1 MLSTVLQDIRY
12 SLRNLARAPT
22 FAAIAILTLAIG
34 IAANTVIFSVVNGVL
49 LNPLPYDQPEDLVAI
64 YSYFTPESGY
74 DFPQYAIGSP
84 EYFDYLD
91 QNRAMEH
98 VAAVSTEALTITE
111 GEGEPEIVTAGYVSS
126 SMFSVL
132 RAAPLLGRTL
142 IPDDDAAEPQPVFV
156 LSHDLWQRRFGGDSS
171 VIGRTLEAGLDVE
184 YESAGEI
191 VGVMPK
197 GFAFP
202 TANTEI
208 WTQLPLDRARTWRGG
223 HWFNMIGR
231 LASGTSLKQAETEME
246 TLMAG
251 WAQEYPDHHVGHG
264 LYLMP
269 LLDDYVGDIRPALLL
284 LFGAVG
290 FVLLIACANVANLLL
305 ARAEGRRR
313 EVAIRGA
320 LGAGRRRLLQQLFT
334 ESLLLAVI
342 GGTLG
347 LLLAQFGID
356 ALLKLEAGTI
366 PRSSQVTIDNGVLLF
381 VGGVVVLTTLIFGL
395 LPAYRATSLDLSSTL
410 KEAGRSATAGKERL
424 NLRKSLVAAEVALA
438 VLLVVGAGL
447 TVKSFWR
454 LFHEDP
460 GFQKDN
466 LLIAQFSL
474 PASEYTPELAVGF
487 YSELVDRVEAL
498 PGVESATT
506 VSRPPILYDRSDGR
520 FHIRGWP
527 QAQSGP
533 LCCTGSSVGV
543 AKGALTTLGIP
554 LIRGRLPGES
564 TSADAP
570 PEVVV
575 DQRLASQY
583 WPGQDP
589 IGEEI
594 RFAATDGPWHTVVG
608 IVGNV
613 RYDGLDEQHP
623 TFYFAYEQWP
633 EIVHFMLGSMSL
645 IVRTAGDPTNT
656 AGPIRELVR
665 SLDPNLVILRMQT
678 MDEIVSSTVARP
690 RFMMTTL
697 GLFAVVAL
705 ILGMIGVYGV
715 ISHGVAQRAHEIG
728 IRIALG
734 ADANDVLVMVIRQGM
749 LVVVIGA
756 IFGLAG
762 AFATTRLLAGLLHEV
777 SPADPWTYA
786 AVSTTVVTVALLAS
800 YIPARRASRVDPIA
814 ALRVE

>member
-12 SLRNLARAPT
+12 SLRNLARSPT
-22 FAAIAILTLAIG
+22 FAAIAVLTLAIG
-34 IAANTVIFSVVNGVL
+34 IAANAVMFSVVNGVL

-74 DFPQYAIGSP
+74 DFPRYAIGSP

-91 QNRAMEH
+91 QNRTMEH
-98 VAAVSTEALTITE
+98 VAAVSTEALTIAE

-132 RAAPLLGRTL
+132 QTAPILGRTL
-142 IPDDDAAEPQPVFV
+142 IAEDDGAEPRPVFV
-156 LSHDLWQRRFGGDSS
+156 LSYDLWQRRFGGDST
-171 VIGRTLEAGLDVE
+171 VIGRTLEAALDME
-184 YESAGEI
+184 YEGVGEI
-191 VGVMPK
+191 VGVMPA

-208 WTQLPLDRARTWRGG
+208 WSQLPLDRARTWRGG
-223 HWFNMIGR
+223 HWFYMIGR
-231 LASGTSLKQAETEME
+231 LASSASMEQAEIEME
-246 TLMAG
+246 TLMTG

-264 LYLMP
+264 LDLMP
-269 LLDDYVGDIRPALLL
+269 LLDYYVGNIRPALLL

-334 ESLLLAVI
+334 ESLVIAVI

-347 LLLAQFGID
+347 LLLAGFGID
-356 ALLKLEAGTI
+356 VLLKLEAGTI
-366 PRSSQVTIDNGVLLF
+366 PRSSQVAIDSGVLLF
-381 VGGVVVLTTLIFGL
+381 VGGAVVLTTMIFGL
-395 LPAYRATSLDLSSTL
+395 LPAYRAASLDLSSTL
-410 KEAGRSATAGKERL
+410 KESGRSATVGKERL
-424 NLRKSLVAAEVALA
+424 SLRKFLVVAEIALA

-447 TVKSFWR
+447 TVKSFWL

-466 LLIAQFSL
+466 LLVAQFSL
-474 PASEYTPELAVGF
+474 PASEYTPERAVDF
-487 YSELVDRVEAL
+487 YSDLVNRVEAL
-498 PGVESATT
+498 PGVERATT
-506 VSRPPILYDRSDGR
+506 VSRPPILFDRSDGR

-527 QAQSGP
+527 RAPSGP

-543 AKGALTTLGIP
+543 GRGAFSTLGIP
-554 LIRGRLPGES
+554 LIRGRLPDES
-564 TSADAP
+564 AAADAT
-570 PEVVV
+570 PEAVV
-575 DQRLASQY
+575 DQRLANQY

-589 IGEEI
+589 IGEQI

-613 RYDGLDEQHP
+613 RYDGLEEQNP
-623 TFYFAYEQWP
+623 TFYFAYKQWP

-645 IVRTAGDPTNT
+645 VVRTVGDPTNT
-656 AGPIRELVR
+656 ADPIRDLVR
-665 SLDPNLVILRMQT
+665 SLDPNLVVLRMQT
-678 MDEIVSSTVARP
+678 MDEIISSTVARP

-697 GLFAVVAL
+697 GLFAAVAL

-715 ISHGVAQRAHEIG
+715 VSHGVAQRTHEMG

-734 ADANDVLVMVIRQGM
+734 ADANDVLAMVIRQGM

-756 IFGLAG
+756 GFGLAA

-777 SPADPWTYA
+777 SPADPWTY
-786 AVSTTVVTVALLAS
+786 VTVSITVLTVAFLAS
-800 YIPARRASRVDPIA
+800 FIPAWRASHVDPMV